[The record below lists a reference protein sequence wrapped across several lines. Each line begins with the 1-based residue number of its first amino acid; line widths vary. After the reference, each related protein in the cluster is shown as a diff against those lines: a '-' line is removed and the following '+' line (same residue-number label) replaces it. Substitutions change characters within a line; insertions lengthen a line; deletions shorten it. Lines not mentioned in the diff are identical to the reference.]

1 MLTQYSIHVPMCLL
15 NTFNMCK
22 VYYVLDIDDPI
33 IPIVTID
40 SHFLLLFRLFREIR
54 ERYFAIASSLAL
66 SNEVVGA
73 VGCGPITMETLES
86 VFETLFKGLATYWQV
101 SLCQ

>member
-1 MLTQYSIHVPMCLL
+1 MLTHYSIHVPMCLL
-15 NTFNMCK
+15 NTFSMCK
-22 VYYVLDIDDPI
+22 AYYVLDIDDL
-33 IPIVTID
+33 IVTID
-40 SHFLLLFRLFREIR
+40 SYFLLLFRLFREIR

>member
-1 MLTQYSIHVPMCLL
+1 MSLCTYLIHLTCVKY
-15 NTFNMCK
+15 N
-22 VYYVLDIDDPI
+22 YYVLDIDDL
-33 IPIVTID
+33 IVSID
-40 SHFLLLFRLFREIR
+40 SYFLLLFRLFREIR